1 MQTHKAMTYTIKAV
15 IWAGDSGAELVES
28 SVWHYANGG
37 TWSDVNGKQVLAM
50 GGSGTSGTLRFLGDN
65 GESFIVAL
73 GVHNYARWCDIH
85 TDLAENNTGTVLHPE
100 YYKAGTHQTA
110 QREKALADFATTDSV
125 RGRKIEVKYV
135 VAEGNNLTANIII
148 G

>member
-1 MQTHKAMTYTIKAV
+1 MSYTITAQV
-15 IWAGDSGAELVES
+15 FQTNPNTFFHVVEKT
-28 SVWHYANGG
+28 VWNFANGG
-37 TWSDVNGKQVLAM
+37 TWTVASDVGVHVLTM
-50 GGSGTSGTLRFLGDN
+50 GGSGTSGTLRFVSPTT
-65 GESFIVAL
+65 GERFLVAL

-110 QREKALADFATTDSV
+110 QREKTLADFATTDSV